1 MRRSLLL
8 PLMLWPVL
16 IGTAQE
22 PGTVDVRLF
31 GAEGHD
37 EATALWV
44 DGQGILLAGETTSD
58 IVMADGQA
66 AWAPGGPLGK
76 KGFITAFD
84 TALNW
89 MWSFSFPGDVG
100 APLGQPSSVVVR
112 DVVRTTQDTAIAW
125 VLYDAPVDGQWQSNL
140 LGVDAEEGVVAHHAW
155 STPGAVT
162 STRLL
167 RLAGGGFH
175 WVGLENAASV
185 PSGAT
190 GLRLGYWNGE
200 VDSAPTF
207 AWVEGTEGMVPASA
221 SWWADTTYV
230 AVERPDPNAPAAV
243 IAITIEDGNP
253 TLVGQAAIADPA
265 LTLVEVT
272 AGPQGIAWSGTLLSP
287 DGTLDAVY
295 GRLDGSADPLDP
307 TAWGQSW
314 IQETV
319 SGSDRPARSL
329 LWMGD
334 VVQCAARTTEAGAG
348 GSGILVQT
356 RFGETG
362 AWFGQFTFGGEG
374 EEDLRA
380 MARDQ
385 QGRMFLAGSSNSW
398 TDLGSGNGSM
408 DAALFRVSTP
418 QLQNG
423 FATTAELAVLP
434 EAAFVGIDLH
444 DAAGIPS
451 PALMLRT
458 GDRLSFDAPSD
469 WAILDA
475 AGRVRASGRGGHWV
489 CTGPE
494 GWHIV
499 VESDGRGHTLRRRLW
514 VAP

>member
-1 MRRSLLL
+1 MRRSVLL
-8 PLMLWPVL
+8 PLLLLSALTGV
-16 IGTAQE
+16 AQA

-44 DGQGILLAGETTSD
+44 DGQGVLLAGETTSD
-58 IVMADGQA
+58 IVMAEGQA
-66 AWAPGGPLGK
+66 LWAPGGPIGK
-76 KGFITAFD
+76 KGFVTAFD

-112 DVVRTTQDTAIAW
+112 DVVRTTQDTAVAW

-140 LGVDAEEGVVAHHAW
+140 LGVDAEQGVVAHHTW
-155 STPGAVT
+155 STSGAVT
-162 STRLL
+162 STGLL
-167 RLAGGGFH
+167 PLAGGAFH
-175 WVGLENAASV
+175 WVGWENAASV

-190 GLRLGYWNGE
+190 GLRLGYWSGE
-200 VDSAPTF
+200 ASDAPTF
-207 AWVEGTEGMVPASA
+207 AWVEGTEGMVPAASA
-221 SWWADTTYV
+221 WWDDTTYV
-230 AVERPDPNAPAAV
+230 AVERPDPDAPAAV

-265 LTLVEVT
+265 LTLVDVA

-287 DGTLDAVY
+287 DGTLDAVF
-295 GRLDGSADPLDP
+295 GRLEGAADPLDP

-319 SGSDRPARSL
+319 SGADRPARAL

-362 AWFGQFTFGGEG
+362 AWFGQFAFGGEG

-385 QGRMFLAGSSNSW
+385 QGRLFLAGSSNSW

-423 FATTAELAVLP
+423 FETTAELAVLP
-434 EAAFVGIDLH
+434 DAAFVGFGD
-444 DAAGIPS
+444 
-451 PALMLRT
+451 PAMAEW
-458 GDRLSFDAPSD
+458 APSVVAMHRGD
-469 WAILDA
+469 PVEFAVEQHWAVLDA
-475 AGRVRASGRGGHWV
+475 AGRVQATGTGGQWT
-489 CTGPE
+489 CAGPE
-494 GWHIV
+494 GWRIV
-499 VESDGRGHTLRRRLW
+499 VESAGKGHTVRRRLW